1 MELSEKEKK
10 VLVYILDKIIEFVI
24 ITSAVAVGF
33 IIASGFVAKQ
43 IAQAL
48 GG

>member
-43 IAQAL
+43 ISQAL